1 MIMTKL
7 LWLGFLL
14 VAVSADCDV
23 SCLSCGADGTC
34 QACAPN
40 AQLSNGVC
48 SCSAGSYP
56 RATVP
61 LSCDFCDPSCLACSG
76 PSEFECLSCPPETAP
91 LGPTPSRCVC
101 PTDPSHSFCSSCYQT
116 CTTCDYYDHTVCL
129 SCQAGFELYS
139 GSCVPTVHP
148 SQPDMLYTSFYLR
161 PTESVRAVPDNRREQ
176 ADYFFQ
182 FNTLRT
188 LSDVTIRMTFP
199 SLYPSSN
206 LYAISCAVN
215 GVDRQC
221 STDGNIVNVYLPE
234 AADVG
239 TEGLIQYEMVVR
251 NVTNPDVERG
261 SGFFYMSMRANRP
274 WRDDARTVTNANFRF
289 FSREYGRMEDS
300 ERMSGLF
307 PYETLNLDT
316 QIWKTVY
323 SKRDQGPEDLNI
335 PFGRIALAPA
345 VDSLLAGRVEFAG
358 TQGMAMPTELQ
369 FTLTAKSVLRPGD
382 RFRLGVDTRF
392 AVDGANLA
400 CAFLLPTGSVST
412 SCWMTDSDIE
422 VAMYPGALTDLS
434 TAVSLTVSGI
444 TNPPHSISGCT
455 NFRLE
460 LLRGC
465 TVLERLAVQGP
476 VLAPGKIALLRRAG
490 SDVQGQEY
498 PRTQSLTNVTLV
510 PEHWIPAGGS
520 ILIRFQG
527 LDMTSDPARQRECY
541 TVCTVHSGLSGLYG
555 NTPKCGRFD
564 RDSYAIYGFD
574 HVSAGT
580 YITVSMFVKEKDYS
594 GALNYMETQDALNN
608 TIDLYRSEGTPK
620 EVSGLQLEI
629 TDLALGS
636 YAGNAST
643 SLSFTLLS
651 PVDLLSGSNFKVT
664 LPTGGRCFTVTD
676 KLDCTI
682 KLNTAESISQRLD
695 CTPQDQRISVS
706 LSIPLY
712 AGHSYSVKI
721 SPTQGGCLGQF
732 RNPLDPGCYPVGLR
746 FYPAGQRMGFYQ
758 TAFTID
764 TRTVSA
770 TEAEVF
776 LWTRMRDRVGAISL
790 PTVWTVYYTP
800 GESLAAGSHAAFLL
814 KDIRQDLDANSF
826 RNTYCFRNETEV
838 PYANATL
845 PGFPALPRDLKA
857 YLLYGQDTG
866 AVDGDNLAG
875 FKLYFPTGLAANG
888 TYRVDLLGVAGN
900 GNANTELFL
909 AVWTGDTIQQYGRVK
924 ALTSYFSPARLTQND
939 ATYIERANFDKYF
952 PGEVADISY
961 SWTPPT
967 RALNSPSNDI
977 RDMYFAL
984 ALPSGFQFTSS
995 SALTFK
1001 SGTIIKSAQHVTFF
1015 NSSTYSLIW
1024 GWTDG
1029 TVYLSEGVTYTVT
1042 VTGVKFL
1049 NDRCASAGPGFLY
1062 AGRLGQSPDQFGL
1075 TPAVPLWYNRSSIAA
1090 DVITMT
1096 LAPANELISDFSV
1109 SFPVTRAIPW
1119 NGYILLT
1126 LHQGFLLDFVQKCEL
1141 EGNGHHYLC
1150 TIDAM
1155 RNRVNL
1161 TDLGP
1166 VSASAVLTL
1175 TLDKVRMPNTTE
1187 PIEPVQIVTYGCC
1200 TGTGCSGLQESKYH
1214 TVQLAP
1220 AVVTTAKVLKV
1231 QYWPVN
1237 VGYPGDLLVVFKL
1250 TRDLQ
1255 PRSRVVLGIPYNTNK
1270 GELYPLCRILNM
1282 TGETWQI
1289 SPLSSANSRP
1299 KHYVSYSSCTA
1310 DASFVNLTLSR
1321 YIPENT
1327 VMGLL
1332 LQVSSIPSGSL
1343 NTWPGMTYAD
1353 NVPRLYNNFTVWSES
1368 FNRTVDVWEYNPTL
1382 SLPQLDPRPVNSTF
1396 QADFNTPVVSIDPV
1410 NRGEYKTFTFAL
1422 RTSRT
1427 IGVEETLV
1435 VQFGNSNYWFQE
1447 SYLHHSR
1454 LDNEATR
1461 VCWSERF
1468 GPLDCQM
1475 TGSRVFIGH
1484 RTAFPAGSLLSFQV
1498 RRPIPSEAL
1507 GDFPI
1512 TIWSMKGF
1520 TITQELSTNLKLAPL
1535 LPPVPL
1541 DMVAL
1546 TASNDMMGENTDI
1559 AVTFNYKAGS
1569 DALTIKVNFELVNM
1583 WKELEDTYPC
1593 SLTAVGS
1600 NAVYSGT
1607 CQVSLAWNE
1616 VLFSLSV
1623 PANYW
1628 QSSTY
1633 TLLISAFPNPH
1644 TPGHYS
1650 ISAFKLYNP
1659 STKSTVARM
1668 FENYGSALAWDVR
1681 GPGPIALQC
1690 ASQYITLTAG
1700 SVASGVY
1707 ISAPDGFF
1715 GSTVQVSGVVKA
1727 LRSPGISHKFT
1738 VFPLTI
1744 PQGADGGYLSFMVE
1758 DDIPLSDYFLVFSIL
1773 EQSSLGGSHYSA
1785 PADVVIRVTDTPQ
1798 NVTVNPASL
1807 VPIGGNSLP
1816 IRVYVTAAP
1825 ASPLT
1830 VTLTTNED
1838 YLIPFPNTLLFGPE
1852 DVELTFVLSA
1862 DTRLAAGD
1870 YKVLIAAQGPTHYR
1884 VETTEIVVPVR
1895 PFNSAAGTVAVTV
1908 AVQGQKAVVTQTR
1921 SQPGVGYFL
1930 LAPSG
1935 ASPLPQKAL
1944 IQAVSSGIIPTEAL
1958 NNALSSEVRVF
1969 KQAEDQ
1975 FTLESLT
1982 TNMPYVLFSCLVN
1995 TFGVAGPITSANFTV
2010 MAAPRMLATVSI
2022 VKYAGSDSDEQVREA
2037 LSLALGAKSS
2047 DFKLKEVVGS
2057 EKSRFGY
2064 VTNYTYYVNTVSFE
2078 QFERTPNMEFLGLA
2092 APELD
2097 FASVWVRQFDQPA
2110 PAFVVVP
2117 KVIVTEDSVEVS
2129 VQLDSP
2135 SIVAV
2140 VIASSTPLSSF
2151 QVLSGLASDNT
2162 DAFATVQTRVQ
2173 AGQSALLLLR
2183 RPKGDFTVWVAAESD
2198 IPFYPRRTELP
2209 YSFNVKDGV
2218 VTQ

>member
-34 QACAPN
+34 QACAPY

-48 SCSAGSYP
+48 ACSTGSYP

-61 LSCDFCDPSCLACSG
+61 LSCELCDPSCQTCSG

-101 PTDPSHSFCSSCYQT
+101 PTDPSRSFCSSCYQT
-116 CTTCDYYDHTVCL
+116 CATCDYYDHTVCL

-139 GSCVPTVHP
+139 GFCVPTVHP
-148 SQPDMLYTSFYLR
+148 SQPDMLYTSFFLR
-161 PTESVRAVPDNRREQ
+161 ATESVRAVPDNRREQ

-182 FNTLRT
+182 FNALRT
-188 LSDVTIRMTFP
+188 LSDVTIRVSFP
-199 SLYPSSN
+199 SLYPSIN

-215 GVDRQC
+215 GEDRQC
-221 STDGNIVNVYLPE
+221 STDGNIVNVYLPAE
-234 AADVG
+234 AKIVK
-239 TEGLIQYEMVVR
+239 EGLIPYEMVVR

-274 WRDDARTVTNANFRF
+274 WRDDARTVANANFRF
-289 FSREYGRMEDS
+289 FSREYGRMEDY
-300 ERMSGLF
+300 ERMSGFF

-316 QIWKTVY
+316 QTWKTVY

-335 PFGRIALAPA
+335 PFGRIALGPA
-345 VDSLLAGRVEFAG
+345 VDSMLAGKVEFAG
-358 TQGMAMPTELQ
+358 TQEMAMPTELQ

-382 RFRLGVDTRF
+382 RFRLGVDKRF
-392 AVDGANLA
+392 AVDGAHLA
-400 CAFLLPTGSVST
+400 CAFVLPKGSVST
-412 SCWMTDSDIE
+412 SCWQADSDIE
-422 VAMYPGALTDLS
+422 VAMYPGDLTDLS
-434 TAVSLTVSGI
+434 TAISLTVSGI

-455 NFRLE
+455 NFKLE

-476 VLAPGKIALLRRAG
+476 VLPAGKIALLRRAG

-520 ILIRFQG
+520 IMIRFQG
-527 LDMTSDPARQRECY
+527 LDTTSDPARQKECY
-541 TVCTVHSGLSGLYG
+541 TLCTVHSGLSGLHG
-555 NTPKCGRFD
+555 KPPKCGRYD

-574 HVSAGT
+574 FVSAGT

-594 GALNYMETQDALNN
+594 GALTYMETQDAGNN
-608 TIDLYRSEGTPK
+608 TIDLYRSEGMPK
-620 EVSGLQLEI
+620 EISGLQLEI

-636 YAGNAST
+636 YWGNAST
-643 SLSFTLLS
+643 SVSFTLVS

-664 LPTGGRCFTVTD
+664 LPTGGRGFTITD
-676 KLDCTI
+676 KLDCTV
-682 KLNTAESISQRLD
+682 KLNTANSISQRLD
-695 CTPQDQRISVS
+695 CTPQDQRISVA
-706 LSIPLY
+706 LSVPLY

-746 FYPAGQRMGFYQ
+746 FYPAGHRMGFYQ

-764 TRTVSA
+764 TTTVSA
-770 TEAEVF
+770 TEADVF
-776 LWTRMRDRVGAISL
+776 LWTRMRDRVGSISL
-790 PTVWTVYYTP
+790 PTVWTIYYTP
-800 GESLAAGSHAAFLL
+800 GEALAEGSYAAFLL

-838 PYANATL
+838 PYTNATL
-845 PGFPALPRDLKA
+845 PGFPPLPMDLKA

-866 AVDGDNLAG
+866 AVDGDSLAG
-875 FKLYFPTGLAANG
+875 FKLYFPSGLAANG
-888 TYRVDLLGVAGN
+888 TYRVDVLGVAGN

-909 AVWTGDTIQQYGRVK
+909 AVWTGETIQKYGRVK
-924 ALTSYFSPARLTQND
+924 SLSSYFSPARLTQND
-939 ATYIERANFDKYF
+939 ATYIERPNFDKYF

-961 SWTPPT
+961 SWTPPVDT
-967 RALNSPSNDI
+967 GTNSVNDV
-977 RDMYFAL
+977 RDMYFAV
-984 ALPSGFQFTSS
+984 ALPSGFQLTSS

-1001 SGTIIKSAQHVTFF
+1001 TGTIIKSAQHITHF

-1029 TVYLSEGVTYTVT
+1029 TVYLSEGVTYTIT

-1049 NDRCASAGPGFLY
+1049 NDRCASAGQGFLY
-1062 AGRLGQSPDQFGL
+1062 AGKLGQRPDQFGL

-1090 DVITMT
+1090 DVIQMT
-1096 LAPANELISDFSV
+1096 LAPANELISDFSI
-1109 SFPVTRAIPW
+1109 SFPITRAIPW

-1126 LHQGFLLDFVQKCEL
+1126 LHQGFLLDYVQKCSL
-1141 EGNGHHYLC
+1141 EGNGHSYLC

-1161 TDLGP
+1161 TDMGP
-1166 VSASAVLTL
+1166 VAVSTVLTL

-1214 TVQLAP
+1214 TIQLAP

-1231 QYWPVN
+1231 QYWPLN

-1255 PRSRVVLGIPYNTNK
+1255 PRSRVVLGIPYNTNR
-1270 GELYPLCRILNM
+1270 GELYPLCRVLNM

-1289 SPLSSANSRP
+1289 SPLSSANPRP
-1299 KHYVSYSSCTA
+1299 KYYVSYSSCVA

-1321 YIPENT
+1321 YIPRNT

-1332 LQVSSIPSGSL
+1332 LQVSKIPSGSL
-1343 NTWPGMTYAD
+1343 NSWPGMTYAD
-1353 NVPRLYNNFTVWSES
+1353 HVPRLYDNFTVWSES
-1368 FNRTVDVWEYNPTL
+1368 FNRTVDVWEYNSAL
-1382 SLPQLDPRPVNSTF
+1382 LLPVLDPRPVNSTF

-1422 RTSRT
+1422 RTQRT
-1427 IGVEETLV
+1427 IGVDETLV

-1447 SYLHHSR
+1447 AYLHHSR

-1475 TGSRVFIGH
+1475 TGSRVFINH
-1484 RTAFPAGSLLSFQV
+1484 RIAFPAGSLLSFQV
-1498 RRPIPSEAL
+1498 RRPIPSEAS
-1507 GDFPI
+1507 GPFPI
-1512 TIWSMKGF
+1512 TIWSMRGF
-1520 TITQELSTNLKLAPL
+1520 TITQELAVTLTLALL
-1535 LPPVPL
+1535 LPSVPL

-1546 TASNDMMGENTDI
+1546 TASNDRVGEKTDI
-1559 AVTFNYKAGS
+1559 SVTFNYKAAS
-1569 DALTIKVNFELVNM
+1569 EALTIKVNFELVDM

-1593 SLTAVGS
+1593 SLTAVGT
-1600 NAVYSGT
+1600 NMVYSST

-1616 VLFSLSV
+1616 VLLSLSV

-1628 QSSTY
+1628 QASAY
-1633 TLLISAFPNPH
+1633 TLLISDFPNPH
-1644 TPGHYS
+1644 TMGRYS
-1650 ISAFKLYNP
+1650 LSAFKLYSP
-1659 STKSTVARM
+1659 ATKSTVARM
-1668 FENYGSALAWDVR
+1668 FENYGTEMAWDVQ
-1681 GPGPIALQC
+1681 GPGPVVLQC
-1690 ASQYITLTAG
+1690 ASHYVAVTAG
-1700 SVASGVY
+1700 SVASGLY

-1715 GSTVQVSGVVKA
+1715 GSTVQVFGVVKA

-1738 VFPLTI
+1738 VLPLII
-1744 PQGADGGYLSFMVE
+1744 PQGADGGYLSFIVE
-1758 DDIPLSDYFLVFSIL
+1758 DDVPLSDYFLVFSIL
-1773 EQSSLGGSHYSA
+1773 EESSLGSNHYSA
-1785 PADVVIRVTDTPQ
+1785 PSDVVLRVTDAPQ
-1798 NVTVNPASL
+1798 NVTAEPASM

-1816 IRVYVTAAP
+1816 IRVSVTAAP

-1830 VTLTTNED
+1830 VTITTNED
-1838 YLIPFPNTLLFGPE
+1838 YLVPFPNSLLFGPT
-1852 DVELTFVLSA
+1852 DLELTFVLSA
-1862 DTRLAAGD
+1862 DSRLPAGD
-1870 YKVLIAAQGPTHYR
+1870 YKVQLTVQGPQYYR
-1884 VETTEIVVPVR
+1884 VETMEIAVPVR
-1895 PFNSAAGTVAVTV
+1895 AFSSAAGTVAVTV
-1908 AVQGQKAVVTQTR
+1908 AVQGQRAVVTQTR
-1921 SQPGVGYFL
+1921 TQPGVGYFL

-1935 ASPLPQKAL
+1935 ASPLSQKAL
-1944 IQAVSSGIIPTEAL
+1944 IQAVSSGIIPAEAL

-1969 KQAEDQ
+1969 KRAEDR
-1975 FTLESLT
+1975 FTLSDLT
-1982 TNMPYVLFSCLVN
+1982 TNMPYVLYSCLVN
-1995 TFGVAGPITSANFTV
+1995 MFGVAGAVTSANFTV

-2022 VKYAGSDSDEQVREA
+2022 VKYVGSESDEQVRKA
-2037 LSLALGAKSS
+2037 LSVALGAQSS
-2047 DFKLKEVVGS
+2047 DFKLKEVIGS

-2064 VTNYTYYVNTVSFE
+2064 MTNYTYYVNTVSFE
-2078 QFERTPNMEFLGLA
+2078 QYERTPNMQFLGMA
-2092 APELD
+2092 APGLD
-2097 FASVWVRQFDQPA
+2097 FASVWLRQFNQSA
-2110 PAFVVVP
+2110 PRFVVVP

-2140 VIASSTPLSSF
+2140 GIASSVPLSSF

-2162 DAFATVQTRVQ
+2162 DALATVQTRVQ

-2183 RPKGDFTVWVAAESD
+2183 RPQGDFTVWVAAESD
-2198 IPFYPRRTELP
+2198 IPFYPRRMEQP
-2209 YSFNVKDGV
+2209 YSFHVKDGV